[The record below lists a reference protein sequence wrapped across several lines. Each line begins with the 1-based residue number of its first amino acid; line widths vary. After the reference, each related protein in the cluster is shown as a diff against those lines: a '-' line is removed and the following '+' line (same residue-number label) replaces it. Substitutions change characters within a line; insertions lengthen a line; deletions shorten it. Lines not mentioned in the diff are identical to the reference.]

1 MIPLSGGRRVSESG
15 RPVLATVVEAVK
27 LDKTSFSDAAAMVV
41 VVVFVEG
48 SLRAA
53 LHMKINL
60 GSLWP
65 RKPSPRLLASAR
77 LPKVDS
83 MRACG
88 SRGSSLAFIR
98 AFTFMRDIHISRTN
112 KTMPALVNISQ
123 SLWLTSLAL
132 V

>member
-65 RKPSPRLLASAR
+65 RKPSPRVLASAR

-83 MRACG
+83 MRAC
-88 SRGSSLAFIR
+88 GSSLAFIR